1 VTDRQDNLES
11 LLSQADQV
19 SKPRRGD
26 LLQGCILSIDAKGAI
41 IDLGVKRDG
50 VVPETDLAA
59 LPSDEADIKVG
70 DEISVMVIDPLD
82 RDGNLVVSIAQARE
96 SGDWIEAHRL
106 MDTDEIIE
114 VEPFSFNRGGLI
126 VPFGRLRGF
135 VPASHV
141 SEIPRGLDEDTR
153 GEYLQKLLGRKIP
166 LKVIEVDPRRR
177 RLVFSERKAIR
188 QWRQERKAEMIRQLQ
203 VGENR
208 KGVVTSLREFGA
220 FVDIGGADGL
230 IHISELSWNRVEDP
244 AQIVSIG
251 QEIEAKVILLDR
263 QTNRIGLSLKR
274 MVPSPWDAVGE
285 TFAPGQTISGVVSH
299 LAAVGVYVQVENGP
313 EGLLRPPDGPGAL
326 LPGTRVLVRV
336 IALEPE
342 RERLDLEL
350 VEIEAST
357 DDSEPIHDIL
367 TEGGGTL

>member
-1 VTDRQDNLES
+1 VTDGQDNLEA

-26 LLQGCILSIDAKGAI
+26 LLQGYVLSIDAQGAI

-50 VVPETDLAA
+50 VVPDTDLAA
-59 LPSDEADIKVG
+59 LPQDEADLKVG
-70 DEISVMVIDPLD
+70 DEISVMVVDPLD

-96 SGDWIEAHRL
+96 SGDWVEAHRL
-106 MDTDEIIE
+106 MDADEIIE
-114 VEPFSFNRGGLI
+114 AEPCAYNRGGLI

-153 GEYLQKLLGRKIP
+153 SEYLQKILGRKIP

-188 QWRQERKAEMIRQLQ
+188 QWRQERKAEMIKHLKMGETRQ
-203 VGENR
+203 
-208 KGVVTSLREFGA
+208 GVVTSLREFGA

-230 IHISELSWNRVEDP
+230 IHISELSWNRVDDP

-251 QEIEAKVILLDR
+251 QEVETKVILLDH

-274 MVPSPWDAVGE
+274 MVPSPWEAVSE
-285 TFAPGQTISGVVSH
+285 RLKPGQTVKGVVSH
-299 LAAVGVYVQVENGP
+299 LAAVGVYVQLENGP

-326 LPGTRVLVRV
+326 LPGTQVAVRV
-336 IALEPE
+336 IALDPE

-350 VEIEAST
+350 VEIKTGT
-357 DDSEPIHDIL
+357 DDSEHLQGVI
-367 TEGGGTL
+367 TEGGEPQ